1 MEWGPLVQESE
12 LEVLLEKLDYLA
24 RGAEL
29 VVFAGTLPRGVADDF
44 YAEAIRTLARRGV
57 LTVLDAEGEPL
68 RVGLEAE
75 PFLVSPNRT
84 EAEAVV
90 GQEFSEDGD
99 FLDALERL
107 EDLGARNA
115 LITFERGCFAS
126 VRVERGQPKRFRAE
140 TPTVEAVSGVG
151 AGAVLLAG
159 FIAAWLENATPED
172 ALRRAVA
179 AGAASTLSVG
189 AGRFDPEDVGRL
201 LRGGPRR
208 RALAPSPAHSA
219 ATVHT
224 HLTDQVHTDLELGRI
239 ERLLALEAKFAREGL
254 TFDDVLL
261 VPAESHVLP
270 NDVATTTPLHAFGRA
285 ADPRRLGG
293 HGHGHGGG
301 DGDRARA
308 HGRHRASSTGT
319 SRSPIRRARSTRSSA
334 RSRA

>member
-1 MEWGPLVQESE
+1 MIVTVTMNAALDRTLTVPNFQQGHRHRASEKLTLAGGKGITIARALKTLGVPVVATGLAGGRNGRRILEELSEEAILSDFVRIDDESRTSTAVADPTSGTLTEVMEWGPLVQEAE

-44 YAEAIRTLARRGV
+44 YADAIRTLSRRGV

-68 RVGLEAE
+68 RAGLEAE
-75 PFLVSPNRT
+75 PFLVSPNRP

-107 EDLGARNA
+107 EDFGARNA

-140 TPTVEAVSGVG
+140 TPTVEAVSSVG
-151 AGAVLLAG
+151 SGAVLLAG
-159 FIAAWLENATPED
+159 FMAAWLENATPED

-201 LRGGPRR
+201 LP
-208 RALAPSPAHSA
+208 
-219 ATVHT
+219 
-224 HLTDQVHTDLELGRI
+224 
-239 ERLLALEAKFAREGL
+239 
-254 TFDDVLL
+254 DVLVEEL
-261 VPAESHVLP
+261 TA
-270 NDVATTTPLHAFGRA
+270 VA
-285 ADPRRLGG
+285 
-293 HGHGHGGG
+293 
-301 DGDRARA
+301 
-308 HGRHRASSTGT
+308 ST
-319 SRSPIRRARSTRSSA
+319 
-334 RSRA
+334 

>member
-1 MEWGPLVQESE
+1 MIVTVTMNAALDRTLTVPNFQEGQRHRASEKLTLAGGKGITIARALKTLGVPVVATGLAGGRNGRRILEELAEEAILADFVRIEDESRTSTAVADPMSGTLTEVMEWGPLVQEPE

-68 RVGLEAE
+68 RAGLGAE

-90 GQEFSEDGD
+90 GQEFSEDAD

-107 EDLGARNA
+107 EDHGARNA

-179 AGAASTLSVG
+179 GGAASTLSVG
-189 AGRFDPEDVGRL
+189 AGRFDPEDLGRL
-201 LRGGPRR
+201 LPEVHVEDLT
-208 RALAPSPAHSA
+208 AVTSA
-219 ATVHT
+219 
-224 HLTDQVHTDLELGRI
+224 
-239 ERLLALEAKFAREGL
+239 
-254 TFDDVLL
+254 
-261 VPAESHVLP
+261 
-270 NDVATTTPLHAFGRA
+270 
-285 ADPRRLGG
+285 
-293 HGHGHGGG
+293 
-301 DGDRARA
+301 
-308 HGRHRASSTGT
+308 
-319 SRSPIRRARSTRSSA
+319 
-334 RSRA
+334 

>member
-1 MEWGPLVQESE
+1 MIVTVTMNAALDRTLTVPNFQRGQRHRASEKLTLAGGKGITVARALKNLGVPVVATGLAGGRNGRRILEELAEEAILSDFVRIEDESRTSTAVSDPTSGTFTEVMEWGPLVQESE

-68 RVGLEAE
+68 RAGLEAE

-107 EDLGARNA
+107 EDMGARNA
-115 LITFERGCFAS
+115 LITFEQGCFAS
-126 VRVERGQPKRFRAE
+126 VRVERGQPKRFRAV

-151 AGAVLLAG
+151 SGAVLLAG
-159 FIAAWLENATPED
+159 FIAAWLENAPPED

-179 AGAASTLSVG
+179 TGAASTLSVG
-189 AGRFDPEDVGRL
+189 AGRFDPDDLRRL
-201 LRGGPRR
+201 LPDVHVEELT
-208 RALAPSPAHSA
+208 AVASA
-219 ATVHT
+219 
-224 HLTDQVHTDLELGRI
+224 
-239 ERLLALEAKFAREGL
+239 
-254 TFDDVLL
+254 
-261 VPAESHVLP
+261 
-270 NDVATTTPLHAFGRA
+270 
-285 ADPRRLGG
+285 
-293 HGHGHGGG
+293 
-301 DGDRARA
+301 
-308 HGRHRASSTGT
+308 
-319 SRSPIRRARSTRSSA
+319 
-334 RSRA
+334 

>member
-1 MEWGPLVQESE
+1 MIVTVTMNAALDRTLTVPNFQEGQRHRASEKLTLAGGKGITIARALKTLGVPVVATGLAGGRSGRRILEELAEEAILSDFVRIEDESRTSTAVADPTSGTFTEVMEWGPLVQESE

-68 RVGLEAE
+68 RVGLESE

-140 TPTVEAVSGVG
+140 TPRVEAVSGVG

-179 AGAASTLSVG
+179 AGAATTLSVG
-189 AGRFDPEDVGRL
+189 AGRFDPEDLGHL
-201 LRGGPRR
+201 LPEVHVEDLT
-208 RALAPSPAHSA
+208 AVASP
-219 ATVHT
+219 
-224 HLTDQVHTDLELGRI
+224 
-239 ERLLALEAKFAREGL
+239 
-254 TFDDVLL
+254 
-261 VPAESHVLP
+261 
-270 NDVATTTPLHAFGRA
+270 
-285 ADPRRLGG
+285 
-293 HGHGHGGG
+293 
-301 DGDRARA
+301 
-308 HGRHRASSTGT
+308 
-319 SRSPIRRARSTRSSA
+319 
-334 RSRA
+334 